1 MSDLASATLSKIKSL
16 HQINVDSTEGWKTA
30 IEQIEHTE
38 LQSMFRDI
46 QSHREQQAA
55 ELASYLQ
62 SHGAE
67 VDGDTSFLSGVHRW
81 WLDARQALS
90 ARDNTAIVCEA
101 DRGEESIL
109 AKYQELVDDEAV
121 KASSLHPV
129 LQRQLQ
135 QVDADHNR
143 VHAMMDRLKAAA

>member
-1 MSDLASATLSKIKSL
+1 MSDLNNAMLSKIKSL
-16 HQINVDSTEGWKTA
+16 HQINVDSIEGWKVA
-30 IEQIEHTE
+30 IKDVEHTE

-55 ELASYLQ
+55 ELASYLE

-67 VDGDTSFLSGVHRW
+67 VDHDTSFLSGVHRW
-81 WLDARQALS
+81 WLDARQAIS
-90 ARDNTAIVCEA
+90 DRDNTAIVTEA

-109 AKYQELVDDEAV
+109 AKYRELVDDEAV

-129 LQRQLQ
+129 LQRQHQ
-135 QVDADHNR
+135 QVEADHNR
-143 VHAMMDRLKAAA
+143 VHAMMDRLKASA